1 MKMHRSIRGSSLL
14 VGVCLLVGT
23 GALAQRVPGAANQ
36 SQVSTDLAVTYAT
49 ERAEL
54 APGKCGCFWLQG
66 GGVDAAVTFWKGLG
80 VAASFNGGHASKVA
94 PGEDVNKI
102 EFAGGPR
109 YTFTVWERHPGS
121 ASRPRFQFFGQG
133 LFGAVHAFNG
143 VFPGAKGTAPSA
155 GSSAIEAGGGMN
167 LLLTR
172 NFGVRLLEIEYVRT
186 ALPNNASNT
195 QNDLRLAFGA
205 TWRLG
210 KR

>member
-1 MKMHRSIRGSSLL
+1 MHRSIRGSSLL
-14 VGVCLLVGT
+14 VGVCLLAGT

-80 VAASFNGGHASKVA
+80 
-94 PGEDVNKI
+94 
-102 EFAGGPR
+102 
-109 YTFTVWERHPGS
+109 
-121 ASRPRFQFFGQG
+121 
-133 LFGAVHAFNG
+133 
-143 VFPGAKGTAPSA
+143 
-155 GSSAIEAGGGMN
+155 
-167 LLLTR
+167 
-172 NFGVRLLEIEYVRT
+172 
-186 ALPNNASNT
+186 LPNNASNT

>member
-14 VGVCLLVGT
+14 VGVCLLAGT

-80 VAASFNGGHASKVA
+80 VAASFNGGHASNIA
-94 PGEDVNKI
+94 PGVDVNKI
-102 EFAGGPR
+102 DFTAGLR
-109 YTFTVWERHPGS
+109 YTYPGWTRHAG
-121 ASRPRFQFFGQG
+121 AAGHRLQFFGQG
-133 LFGAVHAFNG
+133 LFGGTHAFDG
-143 VFPGAKGTAPSA
+143 VYPGLHVYNASGGSFAMQA
-155 GSSAIEAGGGMN
+155 GAGLN
-167 LLLTR
+167 LIFTKR
-172 NFGVRLLEIEYVRT
+172 FGVRLLEANYVRT

-195 QNDLRLAFGA
+195 QNDLRIAFGA

-210 KR
+210 GR